1 MPISIAFLSS
11 ARWKW
16 VTLSFLLCMAS
27 APLQAQAPA
36 AHALPSLG
44 DGGDMPLGE
53 ERRLGDSIA
62 REIWRDPDLIEDPIL
77 SDYIQSIWQPLIQAA
92 RQRGE
97 LSAELEERFAWDLML
112 IRDKSVNAFA
122 LPGGYLG
129 VHLGLIGVSS
139 SRDELASVLAHEL
152 SHVTQR
158 HIARL
163 LSQQSKQS
171 PLMMGAMVLGLL
183 AASRNPQAANAM
195 IVGGQAVAI
204 QNQLNFSRDMEREA
218 DRVGYGVMTQAG
230 FEPQGFVSL
239 FEKLQQAARLNDS
252 GGYPYLRSHPMTTER
267 IADMQARQ
275 QLLTLASPAP
285 PRLAH
290 QLLSARAR
298 VLANPGVDGQ
308 RFFSADA
315 QQENRSAGQRAAAL
329 YAGVMADLRLR
340 DHGLLRPRLEELRLL
355 TQTDPEAQ
363 QQVRL
368 LSAEVA
374 LQTGTPLQAIA
385 LLGTQGKDRASRFL
399 LAQSR
404 IATGLPA
411 QGAMAA
417 QDLLGW
423 TALHPRDP
431 FGWELL
437 GQALNLQ
444 GDGLRAIRAQ
454 AESLALKFD
463 YAAAIDRL
471 VAAQELA
478 RQLARTGRLDRAQEM
493 EAAIIDSRL
502 RTLQIARREQAL
514 QR

>member
-1 MPISIAFLSS
+1 MPIFASSLAKARYGWIVLSLGLGL
-11 ARWKW
+11 AC
-16 VTLSFLLCMAS
+16 TA
-27 APLQAQAPA
+27 LQAQAPA
-36 AHALPSLG
+36 AHDLPSLG

-62 REIWRDPDLIEDPIL
+62 REILRDPDLIEDPIL
-77 SDYIQSIWQPLIQAA
+77 SDYIQGIWQPLIQAA

-97 LSAELEERFAWDLML
+97 LSAELEQRFAWDLLL

-275 QLLTLASPAP
+275 QLLSLGQASA
-285 PRLAH
+285 PRLTH

-298 VLANPGVDGQ
+298 VLANPGVDAH

-315 QQENRSAGQRAAAL
+315 QQENRSSGQRAAAL

-340 DHGLLRPRLEELRLL
+340 DPTHLRTRLDELRLL
-355 TQTDPEAQ
+355 TQNDSEAQ
-363 QQVRL
+363 RQVNL
-368 LSAEVA
+368 LSAEVV
-374 LQTGTPLQAIA
+374 LQTGAPQQAIA
-385 LLGTQGKDRASRFL
+385 LLGTRAQDRASRFL
-399 LAQSR
+399 TAQSR
-404 IATGLPA
+404 VATALPA
-411 QGAMAA
+411 QGAAAA

-423 TALHPRDP
+423 VALHPRDAQ
-431 FGWELL
+431 GWELL

-444 GDGLRAIRAQ
+444 GDTLRAIRAQ

-471 VAAQELA
+471 MAAQELV
-478 RQLARTGRLDRAQEM
+478 RQLARSGRLDRGQEM

-502 RTLQIARREQAL
+502 RTLQIARREQTL